1 MPPKLDQTAKRAT
14 RLSLSQSGQK
24 KPFNKEP
31 SRRQVKIAKPV
42 DDINGVSSNES
53 IKPDDQLKLTEEELD
68 EAISNVLQAT
78 ESPEL
83 TARVSY
89 SYRDG
94 SFVPFKNILPFIT
107 LIDLKSTLIYKTEEC
122 FTDNDKET
130 ALEEV
135 KEKIN
140 HNNED
145 VEVDT
150 DENVDERVQD
160 EVDEEESEAEG
171 DLPSEEGDQ
180 GEGGEEIDEE
190 KTSKPKATSDSDEEA
205 PVVVQ
210 DESTNNDINSSAKK
224 RNAPKKL
231 MNQFNFFERCA
242 LTEEIILRDKE
253 VQTTPPTKNDFCTYA
268 TQWIIYDAYN
278 EDFLKQQE
286 EKEKEKRD
294 KIAVHASKKSGSKKK
309 KNYVTED
316 QTEKNM
322 LITAKFLERIIN
334 LNTMDAIAQDFR
346 YYEDPSDQ
354 FRGRDGTVLPLWT
367 MTYDKADN
375 LYVTDIS
382 WSPDYFDMF
391 AVTLG
396 TSQGHL
402 PLTESPDVGYVCLW
416 SLKNPSYPEYI
427 NQTHCG
433 AMCLDFHRNHG
444 FLLAVGFHDG
454 HLAVYNVSLPTK
466 EPQYMTDSVNTK
478 HMACVRQVVW
488 VKDLPDGE
496 LNFYSISEDG
506 TVCNWLLMQSEM
518 SKTIIVTLVLD
529 IEPQITLGGISETL
543 IGRGTTIAFHPEK
556 SGIYLVGTNEGY
568 IFKCN
573 TEWSSFFM
581 QKFKA
586 HEMSIYRIDYNKYD
600 PNIYLSCS
608 GDCTVKIW
616 EDKSDIPLLIFDLL
630 WSVSDALWSPFSS
643 TVFGVITEDCNVVFY
658 DLDADKYKNICC
670 QPIQPEN
677 QYQLTKLAFN
687 WRMPVIIVGSSK
699 STVVA
704 LKMSPN
710 LRLIM
715 KPPKKGKHYT
725 TQMLE
730 LEKLHKALDST
741 REPDTL
747 VVPADDDTTDS

>member
-1 MPPKLDQTAKRAT
+1 MPPKLDQTAKKAT

-31 SRRQVKIAKPV
+31 SRRQVKIAKPAV
-42 DDINGVSSNES
+42 DDINGVQFNES
-53 IKPDDQLKLTEEELD
+53 IRPDDQLKLTEEELD
-68 EAISNVLQAT
+68 EAISNVLHVI
-78 ESPEL
+78 EPPEL

-94 SFVPFKNILPFIT
+94 TFVPYKNILPFIT
-107 LIDLKSTLIYKTEEC
+107 LIDLKSTLIYKTTEHFAEN
-122 FTDNDKET
+122 DNET
-130 ALEEV
+130 ALEEI
-135 KEKIN
+135 KEEN
-140 HNNED
+140 DHNKED
-145 VEVDT
+145 LVIDS
-150 DENVDERVQD
+150 DENVDGRKQE
-160 EVDEEESEAEG
+160 EVEEGESEGEG
-171 DLPSEEGDQ
+171 DFRNEDDQ
-180 GEGGEEIDEE
+180 GEGGEEMDEE

-205 PVVVQ
+205 PVIIQ
-210 DESTNNDINSSAKK
+210 EESSTNINSSANK
-224 RNAPKKL
+224 RNVPKKL

-294 KIAVHASKKSGSKKK
+294 KIAVHASKKSASKKK
-309 KNYVTED
+309 KNDVTED

-354 FRGRDGTVLPLWT
+354 FRGRDGTILPLWT
-367 MTYDKADN
+367 MTYEKADN

-396 TSQGHL
+396 TPEGHL
-402 PLTESPDVGYVCLW
+402 PLTDSPDVGYVCLW

-466 EPQYMTDSVNTK
+466 EAQYMTDAVNTK

-529 IEPQITLGGISETL
+529 IEPLITLGGISETL
-543 IGRGTTIAFHPEK
+543 IGRGTTIAFHPEN

-586 HEMSIYRIDYNKYD
+586 HEMSVYRIDYNKYD

-608 GDCTVKIW
+608 GDCTVKVW

-630 WSVSDALWSPFSS
+630 WSVSDVLWSPFSS
-643 TVFGVITEDCNVVFY
+643 TVFGAITEDCNVVFY

-670 QPIQPEN
+670 QPIQPES

-687 WRMPVIIVGSSK
+687 WRMPVIVVGSSK
-699 STVVA
+699 STIVA